1 MQTRCNEVRRVEL
14 ASARARHHCYGRM
27 AIEIVGREEELSS
40 LQAFLGHARRGPA
53 TLVLEGEAGI
63 GKSTLWEAGV
73 EHAQGLTVLSS
84 RPAEA
89 ERALGHVGLVD
100 LLERVVDDALSALL
114 TPRRRAL
121 QVALLREEASG
132 DPVDHRTL
140 AVAVRD
146 ILQLLSERGPI
157 LIAIDDV
164 QWLDPSSSRALAFAL
179 RRLDASPVSLL
190 LARRLAE
197 GAQQSEVEQAQGA
210 GRVQHLVVGPLSV
223 GALHRFLRDRVD
235 RPFARQTLL
244 SIHERSGGNPFFA
257 LELARVLDANV
268 DPLQPLPVPETLEEL
283 VRTRIDELPT
293 ATRQALALAS
303 ALGTPSE
310 SVLERAGVAAD
321 ALRPAFAANVIEREN
336 GTIRFT
342 HPLLSSV
349 LYQDLGEERC
359 GVHERVAG
367 IVDDPL
373 LRARHVALSTES
385 PDTGVA
391 AVLDDA
397 ARLAADRGAA
407 AFAAELAEQ
416 ALRLTPPDTR
426 DERHR
431 RGLAAARAHL
441 AAGEWTRAR
450 TIGNELLAE
459 TESGPVRAEALLLLA
474 EFEHD
479 DLAVPVLAEALR
491 EASSHPAL
499 QARVR
504 VRLAWAERF
513 RKGFAAALEGVRVA
527 LELADPLDDD
537 VLRFEALVHLHE
549 LGGVVGDAG
558 TPAYAARARD
568 LATAADDA
576 RLLREANVLVSGT
589 LFDSGNIDA
598 ARDVLE
604 REYREWQE
612 RDELFSAQVLFWLS
626 WVELWGGRW
635 ALAADYAA
643 RAREVSVQYGVEAN
657 QDYIPTTWVAAHR
670 GLLELAEQESER
682 ALKLC
687 EEQIGFHPP
696 LLEAVPGLVA
706 LWRGDAATA
715 AERLGEAD
723 RQAAA
728 LGWGAPEM
736 RPWTADYAEA
746 LLELGRIDDAVRV
759 IDLWEADATRLARER
774 VLAQVT
780 RCRGLVAAARGAVDE
795 AVSLLEQAAAR
806 HDEVGDAFGRGR
818 ALLALGI
825 VLRRA
830 RRKRPAREAIQ
841 AALGSFEQLGA
852 ATWVEKAR
860 AELGRIGGR
869 IREEGLTAAERRVAV
884 LVAAGRTNREVAT
897 ELFLGERTVA
907 GHLTRVY
914 AKLGVRS
921 RTELARRLR

>member
-1 MQTRCNEVRRVEL
+1 
-14 ASARARHHCYGRM
+14 M

-40 LQAFLGHARRGPA
+40 LQAFVDHARRGPT
-53 TLVLEGEAGI
+53 TLVLEGVAGI
-63 GKSTLWEAGV
+63 GKTTLWEAGV
-73 EHAQGLTVLSS
+73 EHARARGLTVLAS

-100 LLERVVDDALSALL
+100 LLEGVVDDALSALL

-146 ILQLLSERGPI
+146 VLQLLSERGPI
-157 LIAIDDV
+157 LIAVDDV
-164 QWLDPSSSRALAFAL
+164 QWLDPSSSGALTFAL
-179 RRLDASPVSLL
+179 RRLDVSPVSLL
-190 LARRLAE
+190 LTRRLAE
-197 GAQQSEVEQAQGA
+197 RAQQSEVEQALGA
-210 GRVQHLVVGPLSV
+210 GRVRHLVVGPLSV

-244 SIHERSGGNPFFA
+244 RIHERSGGNPFFA
-257 LELARVLDANV
+257 LELARVLDADV

-283 VRTRIDELPT
+283 VRTRIDELPA

-310 SVLERAGVAAD
+310 SVLERAGAAAD

-349 LYQDLGEERC
+349 LYQDLGEERR

-385 PDTGVA
+385 PDMGVA

-397 ARLAADRGAA
+397 ARLAADRGAS
-407 AFAAELAEQ
+407 AFAAELAEH
-416 ALRLTPPDTR
+416 ALRLTPPDTG
-426 DERHR
+426 DGRHR

-450 TIGNELLAE
+450 AIANDLLAE
-459 TESGPVRAEALLLLA
+459 AKSGPLRAEALLLLA

-479 DLAVPVLAEALR
+479 DLAVPVLADALR
-491 EASSHPAL
+491 EASLRPAL
-499 QARVR
+499 QARIH

-513 RKGFAAALEGVRVA
+513 RKGFAAALENSRSA
-527 LELADPLDDD
+527 LELADRLDDD
-537 VLRFEALVHLHE
+537 VLRFDALVQLYV
-549 LGGVVGDAG
+549 LGSMVGDAE
-558 TPAYAARARD
+558 TPAYVARARD
-568 LATAADDA
+568 LATAAGDPC
-576 RLLREANVLVSGT
+576 LLREANVVASGM
-589 LFDSGNIDA
+589 LIDSGNIDEGRA
-598 ARDVLE
+598 GLE
-604 REYREWQE
+604 QEYREWQE
-612 RDELFSAQVLFWLS
+612 RDELFSAQVL
-626 WVELWGGRW
+626 W
-635 ALAADYAA
+635 ALAWLELWAGRWELAAKQAA
-643 RAREVSVQYGVEAN
+643 RARDVNVQYGVEKN
-657 QDYIPTTWVAAHR
+657 QDYIPITWIAAHR
-670 GLLELAEQESER
+670 GQLELAEEESER

-696 LLEAVPGLVA
+696 LLAAVPGLVA
-706 LWRGDAATA
+706 LWRGDPATA
-715 AERLGEAD
+715 AERLGEAN
-723 RQAAA
+723 RQAATLA
-728 LGWGAPEM
+728 WGAPDA

-759 IDLWEADATRLARER
+759 IDLWEADAMRLACER

-806 HDEVGDAFGRGR
+806 HNEVGDAFGRGR

-830 RRKRPAREAIQ
+830 RRKRPAREAIH
-841 AALGSFEQLGA
+841 AALGDFEQLGA
-852 ATWVEKAR
+852 ATWVEKAH

-869 IREEGLTAAERRVAV
+869 MREEGLTAAERRVAV
-884 LVAAGRTNREVAT
+884 LVAAGRTNREVAA

>member
-1 MQTRCNEVRRVEL
+1 MT
-14 ASARARHHCYGRM
+14 
-27 AIEIVGREEELSS
+27 IEIVGREEELSS
-40 LQAFLGHARRGPA
+40 LQAFVDHARRGQ
-53 TLVLEGEAGI
+53 TMLRLEGEAGI
-63 GKSTLWEAGV
+63 GKSTLWGAGV
-73 EHAQGLTVLSS
+73 EHARAQGLTVLPS

-89 ERALGHVGLVD
+89 ERALGHVGLAD
-100 LLERVVDDALSALL
+100 LLEGAVDDALPALL

-121 QVALLREEASG
+121 EVALLREDASG

-146 ILQLLSERGPI
+146 VLQLMSERGPI
-157 LIAIDDV
+157 LVAIDDV
-164 QWLDPSSSRALAFAL
+164 QWLDPSSSRALVFAL

-190 LARRLAE
+190 LARRPAN
-197 GAQQSEVEQAQGA
+197 GAPRSEVEQALGA

-223 GALHRFLRDRVD
+223 GALHGFLRDRVN

-244 SIHERSGGNPFFA
+244 RIYERSGGNPFFA
-257 LELARVLDANV
+257 LELARVLDADV

-283 VRTRIDELPT
+283 VRTRIDELPA

-310 SVLERAGVAAD
+310 SVLERAGVAVDVLA
-321 ALRPAFAANVIEREN
+321 PAFAANVVEREN

-349 LYQDLGEERC
+349 LYQDLGGERR

-385 PDTGVA
+385 PDASVA
-391 AVLDDA
+391 AVLGDA
-397 ARLAADRGAA
+397 ARLAADRGAS
-407 AFAAELAEQ
+407 AFAAELAEH
-416 ALRLTPPDTR
+416 ALRLTPSDAPDA
-426 DERHR
+426 RHR
-431 RGLAAARAHL
+431 RGVVAARAHL
-441 AAGEWTRAR
+441 AAGEWIRAR
-450 TIGNELLAE
+450 AIANDLLAE
-459 TESGPVRAEALLLLA
+459 AKSGPLRAEALLLLA
-474 EFEHD
+474 QFEHD
-479 DLAVPVLAEALR
+479 DLAVPVLEEALR
-491 EASSHPAL
+491 EASSRPAL
-499 QARVR
+499 QARIHI
-504 VRLAWAERF
+504 RLAGAERF
-513 RKGFAAALEGVRVA
+513 RKGFAAALAGTRVA
-527 LELADPLDDD
+527 LVLADRLDDD
-537 VLRFEALVHLHE
+537 VLRFDALVQLHG
-549 LGGVVGDAG
+549 LGRIVGVAETRD
-558 TPAYAARARD
+558 YATRLRD
-568 LATAADDA
+568 LASAAGDP
-576 RLLREANVLVSGT
+576 RLLREANVVVDGG
-589 LFDSGNIDA
+589 FVDSGSIE
-598 ARDVLE
+598 ARRATLE
-604 REYREWQE
+604 HEYHEWHE
-612 RDELFSAQVLFWLS
+612 RDELFTTRVLWDLAWL
-626 WVELWGGRW
+626 ELWAGRW
-635 ALAADYAA
+635 QLAAEHAA
-643 RAREVSVQYGVEAN
+643 GARDLSIQYGVERN
-657 QDYIPTTWVAAHR
+657 QDYIPSSWVAAHR
-670 GLLELAEQESER
+670 GQLELALQESER

-696 LLEAVPGLVA
+696 LLEAVPGLIA

-728 LGWGAPEM
+728 LGWGAPDV

-759 IDLWEADATRLARER
+759 IDRWEADATRLGRER
-774 VLAQVT
+774 VLAHVT
-780 RCRGLVAAARGAVDE
+780 RCRGLVAAARGNVDE
-795 AVSLLEQAAAR
+795 AVSLLEHAVAR
-806 HDEVGDAFGRGR
+806 HDGVGDAFGRAR

-830 RRKRPAREAIQ
+830 RQKRPAREAIH
-841 AALGSFEQLGA
+841 AALGGFEQLGA
-852 ATWVEKAR
+852 ATWVEKAG

-884 LVAAGRTNREVAT
+884 LVAAGRTNREVAA

-921 RTELARRLR
+921 RTELARRLG

>member
-1 MQTRCNEVRRVEL
+1 
-14 ASARARHHCYGRM
+14 M
-27 AIEIVGREEELSS
+27 ATEIVGREEELSS
-40 LQAFLGHARRGPA
+40 LGAFVDEARRGPA

-73 EHAQGLTVLSS
+73 EHARAQGLTVLSS

-100 LLERVVDDALSALL
+100 LLEGVVDDALPALL

-132 DPVDHRTL
+132 DSVDHRTL

-146 ILQLLSERGPI
+146 ILQLLSEGGPI

-179 RRLDASPVSLL
+179 RRLDVSPVSLL
-190 LARRLAE
+190 LTRRLAE
-197 GAQQSEVEQAQGA
+197 GAQQSEVEQALGA
-210 GRVQHLVVGPLSV
+210 GRVRHLVVGPLSV

-244 SIHERSGGNPFFA
+244 RIHERSGGNPFFA
-257 LELARVLDANV
+257 LELARVLDADV

-283 VRTRIDELPT
+283 VRTRIDELPA

-310 SVLERAGVAAD
+310 SVLERAGIAAD
-321 ALRPAFAANVIEREN
+321 ALRPAFAANVIKREH

-349 LYQDLGEERC
+349 LYQDLGDERR

-385 PDTGVA
+385 PETGIA

-397 ARLAADRGAA
+397 ARLAADRGAS
-407 AFAAELAEQ
+407 AFAAELAEH
-416 ALRLTPPDTR
+416 ALRLTPPDTG
-426 DERHR
+426 DGRHR
-431 RGLAAARAHL
+431 RRIAAARAHL

-450 TIGNELLAE
+450 AIANNLLAE
-459 TESGPVRAEALLLLA
+459 AKSGPLRAEALLLLA

-491 EASSHPAL
+491 EASSRPAL
-499 QARVR
+499 RARIH

-513 RKGFAAALEGVRVA
+513 RKGFAAALEDSRGA
-527 LELADPLDDD
+527 LELADRLDDD
-537 VLRFEALVHLHE
+537 VLRFDALVQLYS
-549 LGGVVGDAG
+549 LGGMVGDAE

-568 LATAADDA
+568 LATAAGDPC
-576 RLLREANVLVSGT
+576 LLREANVLVPGM
-589 LFDSGNIDA
+589 LMDSGNIDEGRA
-598 ARDVLE
+598 VLE
-604 REYREWQE
+604 QEYREWQE
-612 RDELFSAQVLFWLS
+612 RDELFSAQV
-626 WVELWGGRW
+626 RW
-635 ALAADYAA
+635 ALAWLELWAGRWELAAEHAA
-643 RAREVSVQYGVEAN
+643 RARDVNVQYGVEKN
-657 QDYIPTTWVAAHR
+657 QDYIPITWIAAHR
-670 GLLELAEQESER
+670 GQVELAAEESER

-696 LLEAVPGLVA
+696 LLEAVPGLLA

-723 RQAAA
+723 RQASA
-728 LGWGAPEM
+728 LGWGAPDA

-774 VLAQVT
+774 VLAHVT
-780 RCRGLVAAARGAVDE
+780 RCRGLVSAARGAVAE
-795 AVSLLEQAAAR
+795 AASSLGQAAAR
-806 HDEVGDAFGRGR
+806 HEEVGDAFGRAR

-825 VLRRA
+825 VLRRT
-830 RRKRPAREAIQ
+830 RQKRPAREAIHD
-841 AALGSFEQLGA
+841 ALGGFEQLGA
-852 ATWVEKAR
+852 ATWVEKAC

-869 IREEGLTAAERRVAV
+869 IRAEGLTAAERRVAV
-884 LVAAGRTNREVAT
+884 LVAAGRTNREVAA
-897 ELFLGERTVA
+897 ELFLAERTVA